1 VISENTAAEKE
12 RLIVDYN
19 DRLISYESQ
28 FCTYR
33 TWLDNDARASSVL
46 IASTE
51 DSFTTDIVDFER
63 THQMWSFLRQKHEST
78 GQSTYLLLF
87 IKSRFFARVTLQ
99 LRTSL
104 INFLLFDVSLTLSCL
119 LPLVSPAEIRQLH
132 LSFVGPT
139 TF

>member
-46 IASTE
+46 IA
-51 DSFTTDIVDFER
+51 FER